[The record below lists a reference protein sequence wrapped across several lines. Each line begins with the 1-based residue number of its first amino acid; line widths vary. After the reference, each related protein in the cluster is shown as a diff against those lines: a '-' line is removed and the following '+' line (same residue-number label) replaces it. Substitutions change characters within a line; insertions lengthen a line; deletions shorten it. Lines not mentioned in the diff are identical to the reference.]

1 MWPRGYNSAFLLLG
15 LLALTYVLIA
25 ALLMIF
31 EERLIFHPRRYPAG
45 NWNPSAIPFEDVR
58 FTATDGT
65 NLHGWYVPH
74 EQPRAYILYCHG
86 NAGHLADREFLLRIL
101 HDHIHATVFI
111 FDYRGYG
118 RSEGRP
124 NEAGV
129 LLDARAARNAFAHQA
144 KITPAD
150 MILMGRS
157 LGGAVAVALAASE
170 QPLGL
175 VLESTFT
182 SLPDVAAT
190 LYPWLPVRWL
200 LRSQFDSLTGI
211 QSYPGPL
218 LQSHGDRDEIIPFEL
233 GRRLHAPVAGP
244 KQWITI
250 PGGTHNSTQ
259 SAEYYVALADFL
271 HQLPGSAAP
280 VPTPAQDR
288 LP

>member
-1 MWPRGYNSAFLLLG
+1 
-15 LLALTYVLIA
+15 
-25 ALLMIF
+25 MIF
-31 EERLIFHPRRYPAG
+31 EERLIFQPRRYPEG
-45 NWNPSAIPFEDVR
+45 NWNPSEITFKDVH
-58 FTATDGT
+58 FTASDGT
-65 NLHGWYVPH
+65 NLHAWYVPH
-74 EQPRAYILYCHG
+74 ERPRAYILYCHG

-101 HDHIHATVFI
+101 HDHFQAAVFI

-129 LLDARAARNAFAHQA
+129 LLDARAARNAFTRRAE
-144 KITPAD
+144 ITPAD

-157 LGGAVAVALAASE
+157 LGGAVAVALAAAE

-182 SLPDVAAT
+182 SLPDAAAT

-200 LRSQFDSLTGI
+200 LRTQLDSLTSI

-233 GRRLHAPVAGP
+233 GRRLHASVPGP

-259 SAEYYVALADFL
+259 SAEYYAALAHFI
-271 HQLPGSAAP
+271 HQLSVPPAP
-280 VPTPAQDR
+280 ASTPAQGP

>member
-1 MWPRGYNSAFLLLG
+1 MWSRVYKNVLLLLG
-15 LLALTYVLIA
+15 VLALTYVSIA
-25 ALLMIF
+25 VLLMIF
-31 EERLIFHPRRYPAG
+31 EERLIFHPRRYPEG
-45 NWNPSAIPFEDVR
+45 NWNPDEIPFEDIH

-65 NLHGWYVPH
+65 KLHAWYVPH
-74 EQPRAYILYCHG
+74 KQPQAYILYCHG

-101 HDHIHATVFI
+101 HNHLDAAVFI

-118 RSEGRP
+118 RSEGHP
-124 NEAGV
+124 DEAGV
-129 LLDARAARNAFAHQA
+129 LLDAHAARTAFAQQA
-144 KITPAD
+144 GITPAD

-157 LGGAVAVALAASE
+157 LGGAVAVALAAAE

-182 SLPDVAAT
+182 SLPDAAAT

-200 LRSQFDSLTGI
+200 IRTQLDSLTRI

-233 GRRLHAPVAGP
+233 GRRLHASVPGP
-244 KQWITI
+244 KQWVTI

-259 SAEYYVALADFL
+259 SGEYYAALQHFI
-271 HQLPGSAAP
+271 HQFTAPSPRSSPAPDLLP
-280 VPTPAQDR
+280 
-288 LP
+288 